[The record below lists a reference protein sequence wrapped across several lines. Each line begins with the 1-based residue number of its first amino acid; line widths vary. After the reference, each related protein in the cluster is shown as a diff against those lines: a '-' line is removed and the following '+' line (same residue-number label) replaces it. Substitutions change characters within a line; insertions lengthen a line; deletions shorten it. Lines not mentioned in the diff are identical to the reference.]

1 MSGRHSALSEMLITP
16 SGSSGGTAAGIAD
29 NFGILGIGEDT
40 GGSIR
45 GPAAVHSLVGLRP
58 TLPLVSRHGMMPANP
73 SSDTLGPM
81 TRTVTDAA
89 MLLDVIAGYDPND
102 PVTAYTAGQVPD
114 SYVAGLDVDSLRGA
128 RIGVVREAMDPKTDP
143 ESADQR
149 QGGR

>member
-1 MSGRHSALSEMLITP
+1 
-16 SGSSGGTAAGIAD
+16 
-29 NFGILGIGEDT
+29 
-40 GGSIR
+40 
-45 GPAAVHSLVGLRP
+45 
-58 TLPLVSRHGMMPANP
+58 MMPANP

-102 PVTAYTAGQVPD
+102 PVTAYAAGQVPD

-128 RIGVVREAMDPKTDP
+128 RIGVVREPMDPKTDP